1 VKNIFDLIL
10 ACLVGILCGAITGII
25 PGIHVN
31 TAGAIIFASSA
42 FLLNIFSIEFLCVF
56 LVAMSIAHALLEF
69 IPSMLLGVP
78 DENTALSIL
87 PGHQMVLE
95 GRAKEAIRLVAIGG
109 FGAVIVTVLLLP
121 IFIMVLP
128 PIYHGIRPYVWI
140 ILVLGSIYMI
150 IRLGNDLK
158 TIIWSVFLFLLSG
171 IIGVVML
178 QTPISSNLTLMCLF
192 TGLFG
197 VSTMIYS
204 LNEKS
209 ILPDQNKSCNFH
221 FNSQIFRGM
230 MAGGIA
236 GTILGFLPG
245 FGPAQGSIIAQELS
259 GGGGEADTET
269 FLTALSGVNTSD
281 TLFSLVAIYLI
292 GNPRS
297 GIAVYI
303 SQFIQEFTFNHLL
316 FFIFASLTAVS
327 ISLIICLKAGDW
339 FSEYMQGINYKK
351 LSLIVIIF
359 MVVLLICFSVIEGA
373 SLPFIVLTLIT
384 STTLGL
390 LPHYLGVSKSHL
402 MGVLIV
408 PAIIIYFS
416 MFN

>member
-1 VKNIFDLIL
+1 MAIFDLII
-10 ACLVGILCGAITGII
+10 ACLIGILFGAITGLI

-31 TAGAIIFASSA
+31 TVGAIIFASSA
-42 FLLNIFSIEFLCVF
+42 FLLNLFSIEFLCVF
-56 LVAMSIAHALLEF
+56 LISMAIAHALLEF

-87 PGHQMVLE
+87 PGHRMVLE
-95 GRAKEAIRLVAIGG
+95 GRAREAIRLVAMGG
-109 FGAVIVTVLLLP
+109 FGAIIVTIFLLP
-121 IFIMVLP
+121 LFIMFLP
-128 PIYHGIRPYVWI
+128 PLYGFIRPYIWI
-140 ILVLGSIYMI
+140 FLVLVSIYMI
-150 IRLGNDLK
+150 IRLSKDIK
-158 TIIWSVFLFLLSG
+158 SRIWSGILFLSSG
-171 IIGVVML
+171 IMGWTML
-178 QTPISSNLTLMCLF
+178 QTPISSNLSLMCMF

-197 VSTMIYS
+197 VSTLIYS

-209 ILPDQNKSCNFH
+209 ILPYQNKFHNFH
-221 FNSQIFRGM
+221 FNTQIFRGI

-259 GGGGEADTET
+259 GGGGDENTES
-269 FLTALSGVNTSD
+269 FLTAISGVNTAD

-303 SQFIQEFTFNHLL
+303 SNFIQDFNVYHLL

-327 ISLIICLKAGDW
+327 ISLILCLKLGDW
-339 FSEYMQGINYKK
+339 FSDYMQGINYNT
-351 LSLIVIIF
+351 LSKAVIIF
-359 MVVLLICFSVIEGA
+359 MVSILFIFSILEGA
-373 SLPFIVLTLIT
+373 SLPFMGLVFIT
-384 STTLGL
+384 ATALGL

-402 MGVLIV
+402 MGVLIL
-408 PAIIIYFS
+408 PAIVIYFG

>member
-1 VKNIFDLIL
+1 
-10 ACLVGILCGAITGII
+10 
-25 PGIHVN
+25 
-31 TAGAIIFASSA
+31 
-42 FLLNIFSIEFLCVF
+42 
-56 LVAMSIAHALLEF
+56 
-69 IPSMLLGVP
+69 
-78 DENTALSIL
+78 
-87 PGHQMVLE
+87 
-95 GRAKEAIRLVAIGG
+95 
-109 FGAVIVTVLLLP
+109 
-121 IFIMVLP
+121 
-128 PIYHGIRPYVWI
+128 
-140 ILVLGSIYMI
+140 
-150 IRLGNDLK
+150 
-158 TIIWSVFLFLLSG
+158 
-171 IIGVVML
+171 
-178 QTPISSNLTLMCLF
+178 
-192 TGLFG
+192 
-197 VSTMIYS
+197 
-204 LNEKS
+204 
-209 ILPDQNKSCNFH
+209 
-221 FNSQIFRGM
+221 

-297 GIAVYI
+297 GISVYI

>member
-1 VKNIFDLIL
+1 MAIFDLII
-10 ACLVGILCGAITGII
+10 ACLIGILCGAITGLI

-42 FLLNIFSIEFLCVF
+42 FLLNLFSIEFLCVF
-56 LVAMSIAHALLEF
+56 LVSMAIAHALLEF
-69 IPSMLLGVP
+69 IPAMLLGVP
-78 DENTALSIL
+78 DESTALSIL
-87 PGHQMVLE
+87 PGHRMVLE
-95 GRAKEAIRLVAIGG
+95 GRAREAIRLVAMGG
-109 FGAVIVTVLLLP
+109 FGAIIVTIFLLP
-121 IFIMVLP
+121 LFIMILP
-128 PIYHGIRPYVWI
+128 PLYEIIRPYIWI
-140 ILVLGSIYMI
+140 ILVFVSIYMI
-150 IRLGNDLK
+150 VRLSNDFK
-158 TIIWSVFLFLLSG
+158 TRAWSFILFILSG
-171 IIGVVML
+171 IMGWTML
-178 QTPISSNLTLMCLF
+178 QTPISSNLSLMCLF

-197 VSTMIYS
+197 VSTIIYS

-209 ILPDQNKSCNFH
+209 ILPYQNKFHNFH
-221 FNSQIFRGM
+221 LNTQIFRGI

-259 GGGGEADTET
+259 GGGGEENTES
-269 FLTALSGVNTSD
+269 FLTAISGVNTAD

-303 SQFIQEFTFNHLL
+303 SNFIQDFNINHLL

-327 ISLIICLKAGDW
+327 VSLILCLKLGDW
-339 FSEYMQGINYKK
+339 FSIYMQGINYNK
-351 LSLIVIIF
+351 LSWAVIIF
-359 MVVLLICFSVIEGA
+359 MTGLLICFSLVEGA
-373 SLPFIVLTLIT
+373 FLPFICLVFIT
-384 STTLGL
+384 ATALGL

-408 PAIIIYFS
+408 PAIVIYFG
-416 MFN
+416 MYN